1 MKCMPRMCRYPMP
14 GNATARVAGAAGD
27 ILRRAGGGVALLVL
41 GMAGVA
47 MAQSYPAKPVRIIL
61 PYAAGGGADTLTR
74 VVAQSL
80 GDLWKQSVV
89 ADNRPGAGATIG
101 TDMVAKAAPDGYTLL
116 MTAGTMAVS
125 PVAYAKLPYD
135 VLKDFAPITLL
146 AQTPYVLAVNA
157 RVPVQNFAELLALAR
172 SAPGKLNYGSPGNGT
187 LSHLTY
193 ELLRSRAGIHS
204 TVIAY
209 KGSNPALID
218 VLGGQVDFVLDTPA
232 AVMQHVR
239 SQKLRALGVT
249 TAKRAPIMPGVPTIG
264 ESGVND
270 FEVSVWFGLMAP
282 TGTPAEIV
290 RKVHADVVTV
300 LALPAVAERLKTEG
314 MEPVTMLPAEFATY
328 LRSEVSKWAALVKQA
343 NIKFE

>member
-1 MKCMPRMCRYPMP
+1 MPVPTLCRRETLFE
-14 GNATARVAGAAGD
+14 AAHLRTAAHVRL
-27 ILRRAGGGVALLVL
+27 LRCARRGVFLLLL
-41 GMAGVA
+41 GVAGVA
-47 MAQSYPAKPVRIIL
+47 GAQSYPLKPVRIIL

-74 VVAQSL
+74 VVAQAL

-125 PVAYAKLPYD
+125 PAAYAKLPYD

-282 TGTPAEIV
+282 AGTPAEIV

-314 MEPVTMLPAEFATY
+314 MEPVTMQPAEFAAY